1 MSEGSCKKY
10 PRSKIPVL
18 VTSRSSRENVR
29 KSLVSEGFKETNSN
43 TCARG
48 QSRKPI
54 AQAGGRRNKEK
65 IRETNQKPK
74 VKVPEQSRENHKSL
88 VERQKEQL
96 QGFTFETDEKA
107 FQTMK
112 HGGLTAPRTLYK
124 SPATPNQRKATPRK
138 TPSPFCGRPSVY
150 KTYKPVYRN
159 FEDIKSAVVLR
170 PDVDL
175 PTYKQTPEKAVLVF
189 PSSLNNNSSSRNG
202 SVNQVQRNIS
212 PKESS
217 QSPCS
222 SDCYVKE
229 NPTITNC
236 SDQKYSGEYE
246 KENVPL
252 HQCHVLSKPFAKTNK
267 NIIASKTP
275 RLNTNPT
282 KLQGN
287 TSKLFS
293 SNHEPFQ
300 PSDILRETR
309 GLPRNLLGHCTLSFP
324 VVTPKPVKKN
334 LYFTEETT
342 ASPELRERLSIVN
355 SLLLGAPIHTP
366 LVLRDI
372 ARRDEEVSEPYT
384 YTATPHGHVTC
395 LSNCRDCL
403 SAQQCQPPSTCTPLS
418 QHGSSLKQI
427 TASEQR
433 AWVPLENHHYKNN
446 LHCSKE
452 VGTPPSEAY
461 LIEKLDQLTVQ
472 KIRNV
477 LSPAEK
483 CGRFSPV
490 CQSYRPVSKKPPL
503 SLRKIVTQ
511 RNFDEAVTDKECAL
525 YSCDHG
531 LTSPCMLVNHQEN
544 RSVGNPVAKVL
555 AEGDEMHFV
564 PVSPNVCVS

>member
-1 MSEGSCKKY
+1 
-10 PRSKIPVL
+10 
-18 VTSRSSRENVR
+18 
-29 KSLVSEGFKETNSN
+29 
-43 TCARG
+43 
-48 QSRKPI
+48 
-54 AQAGGRRNKEK
+54 
-65 IRETNQKPK
+65 
-74 VKVPEQSRENHKSL
+74 
-88 VERQKEQL
+88 
-96 QGFTFETDEKA
+96 
-107 FQTMK
+107 MK

-124 SPATPNQRKATPRK
+124 SPATPNQRKATPKKMPTLLFSGRPSVYQTYKPVFLSSEDVKSVVLRPEFTSEQRPYKSPAMFNQQKGQRKATPRK